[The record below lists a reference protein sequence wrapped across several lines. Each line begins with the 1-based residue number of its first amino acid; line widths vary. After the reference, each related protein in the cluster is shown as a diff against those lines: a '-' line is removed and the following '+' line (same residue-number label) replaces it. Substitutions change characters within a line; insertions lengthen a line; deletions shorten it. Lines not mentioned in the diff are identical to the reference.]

1 VRSPIAS
8 LKEAWETAK
17 RRSGVQVRWHDLRHT
32 ACTRLLEA
40 GVTLPI
46 VARILG
52 WSASTTV
59 RMAQRYGHIGPAAQR
74 EAMAL
79 LERWCAAHEPLNTKT
94 GKRNVAEQVA
104 H

>member
-1 VRSPIAS
+1 MAGFGVSINGWFWVSTEAGVR
-8 LKEAWETAK
+8 
-17 RRSGVQVRWHDLRHT
+17 VRWHDLRHT

-40 GVTLPI
+40 GVSLPI

-74 EAMAL
+74 EAMAML
-79 LERWCAAHEPLNTKT
+79 
-94 GKRNVAEQVA
+94 VAPSQLGA
-104 H
+104 RAGDQTRDNRLH